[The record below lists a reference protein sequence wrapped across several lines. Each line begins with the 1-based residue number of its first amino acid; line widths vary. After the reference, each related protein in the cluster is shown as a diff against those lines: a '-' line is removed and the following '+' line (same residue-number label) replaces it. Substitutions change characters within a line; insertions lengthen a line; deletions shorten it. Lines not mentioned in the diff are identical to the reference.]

1 MKKLFLDIGNSRIKW
16 AQTTKSGYE
25 FIGVETL
32 DDVVNSIDELFFDS
46 VSQPD
51 AVYYTAVGCAK
62 KIDEIKS
69 AIQSVWQLIP
79 IQLSSQKSCCGLESG
94 YDDFHLLGADRW
106 MAMQGALSHTSDPF
120 VVIDLGTAITVD
132 PVMEGKHLGGFIVP
146 GLTSLRC
153 ALSKDTADLN
163 LFLEP
168 SADNAT
174 EQSSLLPTTTE
185 MAILAGTMYMC
196 ASFLNQVIADLNS
209 QLKTELKVFLTGGDA
224 KQFKH
229 LIDAKT
235 FVEEDLV
242 LQGMVSVVESIKQR
256 K

>member
-16 AQTTKSGYE
+16 AHTNKSGYE
-25 FIGVETL
+25 YIGVETL
-32 DDVVNSIDELFFDS
+32 DDFLNSIDELFFES

-51 AVYYTAVGCAK
+51 AVYYSAVGCAK

-79 IQLSSQKSCCGLESG
+79 VQLSSQKSCCGLESG

-132 PVMEGKHLGGFIVP
+132 PVIDGKHLGGFIVP
-146 GLTSLRC
+146 GLTSLRS

-168 SADNAT
+168 SIAEAENKA
-174 EQSSLLPTTTE
+174 SLLPTNTE

-196 ASFLNQVIADLNS
+196 ASFLNQVITDLNT
-209 QLKTELKVFLTGGDA
+209 QLQTELKVFLTGGDA
-224 KQFKH
+224 AQFQH
-229 LIDAKT
+229 LVDAKV